1 MSSITEAADKGR
13 RNVETEGMVKSLSDA
28 VVGEKHDADEAWQI
42 YRRALDEGF
51 GFILILLFL
60 FRMSGA
66 DVELRRA

>member
-1 MSSITEAADKGR
+1 
-13 RNVETEGMVKSLSDA
+13 MVKSLSDA